1 MSITNKLLSISD
13 FPLYPYCFLFII
25 VRSISRDFFSKTWD
39 FFSEMSE
46 IFLEMWDFFSEMSDV
61 FSKTWDFFS
70 EMWDFF
76 WETWDVFLELYGIVR
91 KRSLKFV

>member
-39 FFSEMSE
+39 IFSEMSE
-46 IFLEMWDFFSEMSDV
+46 IFLEMWDFFSE
-61 FSKTWDFFS
+61 T
-70 EMWDFF
+70 WDFF